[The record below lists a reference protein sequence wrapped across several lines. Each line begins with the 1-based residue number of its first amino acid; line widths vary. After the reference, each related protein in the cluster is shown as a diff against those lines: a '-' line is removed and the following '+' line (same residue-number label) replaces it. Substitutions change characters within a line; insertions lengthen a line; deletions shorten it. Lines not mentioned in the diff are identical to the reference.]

1 MSYGDLLLDLQQE
14 RPKFLIDLH
23 SRNGGRFSG
32 NIVGGEGSAPYQQ
45 ETGADRYWPPRRTRC
60 TLAPP
65 RQRVRGEAKLVRME
79 PITKHELEH

>member
-45 ETGADRYWPPRRTRC
+45 ETGADRYWPPRQTRC

-65 RQRVRGEAKLVRME
+65 PAARSGRNKIGQDGTDYE
-79 PITKHELEH
+79 T